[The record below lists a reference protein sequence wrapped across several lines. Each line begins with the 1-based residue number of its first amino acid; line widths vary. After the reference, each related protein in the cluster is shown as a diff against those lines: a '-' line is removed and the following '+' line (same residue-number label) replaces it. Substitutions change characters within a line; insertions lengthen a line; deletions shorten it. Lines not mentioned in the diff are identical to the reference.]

1 MKGLRVISSGMPYS
15 QIQIVTGKPFI
26 TMFLNVQVTDILN
39 GFQQDLSTEFSQLIR
54 FYSK

>member
-15 QIQIVTGKPFI
+15 QIQILTGKPFI

-39 GFQQDLSTEFSQLIR
+39 GFQQNLST
-54 FYSK
+54 